1 MLCHGGLQGLQAVH
15 GRLAAYGFGI
25 AQGDQLIAPHLGQC
39 LHALALGLHPL
50 GFGVD
55 ACAQQRVGLLHQR
68 SGAAQG
74 AFHLGVQLLAHLCGS
89 LLQRLHQ
96 GALLFH
102 GLGCGALP
110 FGAERV
116 GQVLQGLAPVR
127 EPLRVGVALC
137 LLGIGG
143 CGLQCGQQ
151 GL

>member
-1 MLCHGGLQGLQAVH
+1 M
-15 GRLAAYGFGI
+15 
-25 AQGDQLIAPHLGQC
+25 
-39 LHALALGLHPL
+39 
-50 GFGVD
+50 
-55 ACAQQRVGLLHQR
+55 LHQR

-102 GLGCGALP
+102 GLGGGALP

-116 GQVLQGLAPVR
+116 RQVLQGLAPVCQ
-127 EPLRVGVALC
+127 PLGVGVALC

-143 CGLQCGQQ
+143 CGLQRSQQ